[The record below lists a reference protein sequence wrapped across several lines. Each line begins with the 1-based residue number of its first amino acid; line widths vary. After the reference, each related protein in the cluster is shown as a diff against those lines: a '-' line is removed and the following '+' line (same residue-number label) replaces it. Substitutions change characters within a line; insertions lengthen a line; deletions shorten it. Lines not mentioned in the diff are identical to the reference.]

1 MSFIPPSNAGGK
13 PYPAPAPVSH
23 GDHSAAWEFIGE
35 IAAMAAVQAE
45 LIRYCAER
53 GDKAGA
59 AFGARRLRACV
70 RAIGET
76 IKEELS

>member
-1 MSFIPPSNAGGK
+1 MSFLPRFDAAGK
-13 PYPAPAPVSH
+13 PRPAPAPVSH
-23 GDHSAAWEFIGE
+23 GDPSAAWDFIGE
-35 IAAMAAVQAE
+35 LAELAAVQSD

>member
-1 MSFIPPSNAGGK
+1 MDTNSVKLQAGK
-13 PYPAPAPVSH
+13 APAQVSH
-23 GDHSAAWEFIGE
+23 GDQSAAWEFIDE
-35 IAAMAAVQAE
+35 IAALAAVQAD
-45 LIRYCAER
+45 LIRHCAAR

-59 AFGARRLRACV
+59 AFGTRRLRACV